1 MSAPSEYSYGL
12 TSIGHDCAVNG
23 RRLRF
28 VDRILYWLDW
38 FGPFVYLG
46 VGIYM
51 CWLAIRWI
59 PSTPM
64 PDQLFTW
71 LLLVIGL
78 VCLRLSYKGFLEVRD
93 AELLY
98 PSSDQDPDDKPEWRH
113 PLTPELREQL
123 LSMFSLL
130 KAAGIIGADEV
141 TDEEVVECAEHTDV
155 FEDMDIHS
163 VSMVLEPLADER
175 EPPLDHF
182 TFFTDQAG
190 PYDDDVFEIVG
201 EFARISGYDGPLRQI
216 SCDMTGDYPD
226 PYDVS
231 SVPNAVIEF
240 ALGTTRHSLPVTMY
254 RKYLPSGLIEQLAP
268 IFTPPDSAEQFYVS
282 WVATNLQI
290 TYTTPAQIEKFNA
303 AVGPEPTWVPIEHT
317 SCSPEG

>member
-1 MSAPSEYSYGL
+1 M
-12 TSIGHDCAVNG
+12 NW

-78 VCLRLSYKGFLEVRD
+78 VCLRQSYKGFLEVRD

-130 KAAGIIGADEV
+130 KAAGIIGPDEV

-163 VSMVLEPLADER
+163 VSMVLESLADER

-201 EFARISGYDGPLRQI
+201 AFARISGYDGPLHQI

-226 PYDVS
+226 PYDV
-231 SVPNAVIEF
+231 
-240 ALGTTRHSLPVTMY
+240 
-254 RKYLPSGLIEQLAP
+254 
-268 IFTPPDSAEQFYVS
+268 PDSAEQFYVS
-282 WVATNLQI
+282 RVATDLQI
-290 TYTTPAQIEKFNA
+290 TYTTPAKIEKFNA

-317 SCSPEG
+317 SCSPGG

>member
-1 MSAPSEYSYGL
+1 M
-12 TSIGHDCAVNG
+12 NW

-28 VDRILYWLDW
+28 VDRILYWLGW

-78 VCLRLSYKGFLEVRD
+78 VCLRQSYKEFLEVRD

-98 PSSDQDPDDKPEWRH
+98 PSSERDDKPEWRH

-130 KAAGIIGADEV
+130 KTAGIIGPDEV
-141 TDEEVVECAEHTDV
+141 TDEEVVDCAEHTDV

-163 VSMVLEPLADER
+163 VSMVLESLADER

-190 PYDDDVFEIVG
+190 PYDDDAFEIVG
-201 EFARISGYDGPLRQI
+201 EFARISGYGRSIASSQMRNDRRLPRPLRRGLRSQRRRRI
-216 SCDMTGDYPD
+216 RIGHCPVLAARDHVSQVPTQRADRTIGIDLHPARQCRTVLCLVGRHQSADHIHNPGQDREIQCRSWTGTD
-226 PYDVS
+226 
-231 SVPNAVIEF
+231 
-240 ALGTTRHSLPVTMY
+240 LGADR
-254 RKYLPSGLIEQLAP
+254 
-268 IFTPPDSAEQFYVS
+268 
-282 WVATNLQI
+282 
-290 TYTTPAQIEKFNA
+290 AQVVF
-303 AVGPEPTWVPIEHT
+303 
-317 SCSPEG
+317 S

>member
-1 MSAPSEYSYGL
+1 M
-12 TSIGHDCAVNG
+12 
-23 RRLRF
+23 
-28 VDRILYWLDW
+28 
-38 FGPFVYLG
+38 
-46 VGIYM
+46 
-51 CWLAIRWI
+51 
-59 PSTPM
+59 
-64 PDQLFTW
+64 
-71 LLLVIGL
+71 
-78 VCLRLSYKGFLEVRD
+78 
-93 AELLY
+93 
-98 PSSDQDPDDKPEWRH
+98 
-113 PLTPELREQL
+113 
-123 LSMFSLL
+123 
-130 KAAGIIGADEV
+130 
-141 TDEEVVECAEHTDV
+141 
-155 FEDMDIHS
+155 
-163 VSMVLEPLADER
+163 
-175 EPPLDHF
+175 
-182 TFFTDQAG
+182 
-190 PYDDDVFEIVG
+190 G

-240 ALGTTRHSLPVTMY
+240 VLGTTRHSLPVTMY

>member
-1 MSAPSEYSYGL
+1 M
-12 TSIGHDCAVNG
+12 NG
-23 RRLRF
+23 RRLMF
-28 VDRILYWLDW
+28 VDRILYWLGW

-71 LLLVIGL
+71 LLPVIGL
-78 VCLRLSYKGFLEVRD
+78 VCLRQSYKGFLEVRD

-98 PSSDQDPDDKPEWRH
+98 PPDPALDDKPEWRH

-130 KAAGIIGADEV
+130 KTAGIIGPDEV
-141 TDEEVVECAEHTDV
+141 ADEEVVECAEHTDV
-155 FEDMDIHS
+155 FKDMDIHS
-163 VSMVLEPLADER
+163 VSMVLESLADER

-190 PYDDDVFEIVG
+190 PYDDDDTFEIVG
-201 EFARISGYDGPLRQI
+201 EFARISGCDGPLHQI

-226 PYDVS
+226 PYDVNPA
-231 SVPNAVIEF
+231 PNAVIEF
-240 ALGTTRHSLPVTMY
+240 ELGTARYSLPFAMY
-254 RKYLPSGLIEQLAP
+254 RKYLPSGLIEQLAS

-282 WVATNLQI
+282 QVATNLQI
-290 TYTTPAQIEKFNA
+290 TYTAPAKIEEFNSA
-303 AVGPEPTWVPIEHT
+303 LGPEPTWVPIEHT
-317 SCSPEG
+317 SCSPEGERG